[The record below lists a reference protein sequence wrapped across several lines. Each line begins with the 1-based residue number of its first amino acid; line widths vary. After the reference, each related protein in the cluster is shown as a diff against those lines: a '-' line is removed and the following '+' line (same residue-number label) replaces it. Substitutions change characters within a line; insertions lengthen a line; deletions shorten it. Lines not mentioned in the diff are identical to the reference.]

1 MATQLKPVD
10 ILLVGY
16 GWTGGIIAKE
26 LASTGLKILAL
37 ERGGPR
43 DTNPDF
49 LEPRKDDELRYAVRH
64 ELMQDVSRET
74 LTFRNKSSQTALP
87 MRQLGS
93 FLPGDGVGGAG
104 VHWNGV
110 TWRWTPWDQEARKQ
124 TVERYGEKI
133 IPEGMNLQDWGIS
146 YDELEPYYD
155 KFEKTCGVSGK
166 AGNLNGRK
174 IDGGNVFEG
183 PRKSEYPNPP
193 LKQSQTGLMFE
204 KAARNLGYHPFPS
217 PAANSSQPYTNPDG
231 VAFGQCHYCG
241 FCERFGC
248 EANAKASPHF
258 TVMPIAARNP
268 NFELRTHANVMK
280 VLLDSTG
287 RKATGVV
294 YVDARGR
301 EFIQP
306 ADLVVLSAY
315 ALGNVALMLWSGIG
329 KPYDPVTNTG
339 VIGRNYAYQA
349 SSGATLF
356 FDEKTY
362 INSFMGAGA
371 LGVNIDDFNAGN
383 YDFAKA
389 GYIGGGGIGAS
400 TSGGRPIQSR
410 PVPAGTP
417 RWGLEW
423 KKATAANYLHAA
435 GVSNQGSNMAYRSNY
450 LDLDPT
456 YRDIYGRPLM
466 RMTFDFLDNEQKQ
479 MKALADVCAAIGKEM
494 GARKVEA
501 RTNPVP
507 YSIVPY
513 QSTHNTGGAVMGTDP
528 RTSALNRYCQV
539 WDVPNVFVTGACV
552 FPQNA
557 GKNPTGPVGAL
568 AYWIADALKNQ
579 YLKNPGALVRA

>member
-10 ILLVGY
+10 VLLVGY
-16 GWTGGIIAKE
+16 GWTGGILAKE

-43 DTNPDF
+43 DTSPDF
-49 LEPRKDDELRYAVRH
+49 LEPSKDDEIRFAVRH

-74 LTFRNKSSQTALP
+74 LTFRNDSKQTALP

-93 FLPGDGVGGAG
+93 FLPGNGVGGAG

-110 TWRWTPWDQEARKQ
+110 TWRFSPWDHEAHTR
-124 TVERYGEKI
+124 TVEKYGAKI
-133 IPEGMNLQDWGIS
+133 IPEDMHLQDWGVS

-166 AGNLNGRK
+166 AGNLKGQK

-183 PRKSEYPNPP
+183 ARTNEYPNPP
-193 LKQSQTGLMFE
+193 LKQTQAGAMFD
-204 KAARNLGYHPFPS
+204 KAARNLGYHPFPA
-217 PAANSSQPYTNPDG
+217 PASNASQPYVNPDG
-231 VAFGQCHYCG
+231 IAYGQCHYCG

-258 TVMPIAARNP
+258 TVMPIAAKNP
-268 NFELRTHANVMK
+268 NFELRTNAAVQK

-287 RKATGVV
+287 KKAIGVV
-294 YVDARGR
+294 YIDARGR

-306 ADLVVLSAY
+306 ADLVVLSAF
-315 ALGNVALMLWSGIG
+315 ALGNVALLLWSGIG
-329 KPYDPVTNTG
+329 KPYDPVTHTG
-339 VIGRNYAYQA
+339 VVGRSYAYQA
-349 SSGATLF
+349 SSGATAF

-362 INSFMGAGA
+362 FNNFMGAGA
-371 LGVNIDDFNAGN
+371 LGTNIDDFNGDS
-383 YDFAKA
+383 YDFAKY
-389 GYIGGGGIGAS
+389 GFIGGGGIGAS
-400 TSGGRPIQSR
+400 TSGGRPIQGR
-410 PVPAGTP
+410 PTPPGTP
-417 RWGLEW
+417 RWGLDW
-423 KKATAANYLHAA
+423 KKATARHYLHTANI
-435 GVSNQGSNMAYRSNY
+435 SNQGSNMAHRANY

-466 RMTFDFLDNEQKQ
+466 RMTFNFLDNEAKL
-479 MKALADVCAAIGKEM
+479 MKSLADVCATIGKEM
-494 GARKVEA
+494 GAERVDA

-513 QSTHNTGGAVMGTDP
+513 QSTHNTGGAVMGDDP
-528 RTSALNRYCQV
+528 RTSVVNKYCQV

-557 GKNPTGPVGAL
+557 GKNPTGTVGAL
-568 AYWIADALKNQ
+568 AYWIADALKDK
-579 YLKNPGALVRA
+579 YLKSPGALVRA

>member
-10 ILLVGY
+10 VLLVGY

-26 LASTGLKILAL
+26 LASTGLKIVAL

-49 LEPRKDDELRYAVRH
+49 LEPSKDDEIRFAVRH

-74 LTFRNKSSQTALP
+74 LTFRNNSKQTALP

-93 FLPGDGVGGAG
+93 FLPGNGVGGAG

-110 TWRWTPWDQEARKQ
+110 TWRFSPWDHQAHTQ
-124 TVERYGEKI
+124 TVEKYGAKI
-133 IPEGMNLQDWGIS
+133 IPEDMQLQDWGVT

-155 KFEKTCGVSGK
+155 TFEKTCGVSGK
-166 AGNLNGRK
+166 AGNLKGQK

-183 PRKSEYPNPP
+183 ARTNEYPNPP
-193 LKQSQTGLMFE
+193 LKRTQAGVMFE

-217 PAANSSQPYTNPDG
+217 PAANASQAYVNPDG

-258 TVMPIAARNP
+258 TVMPIAAKNP
-268 NFELRTHANVMK
+268 NFELRTHANVQK

-287 RKATGVV
+287 KKATGVV

-315 ALGNVALMLWSGIG
+315 GLGNVALLLWSGIG
-329 KPYDPVTNTG
+329 KPYDPVTRTG
-339 VIGRNYAYQA
+339 VVGRNYAYQA
-349 SSGATLF
+349 SSGATAF

-362 INSFMGAGA
+362 FNNFMGAGA
-371 LGVNIDDFNAGN
+371 LGTNIDDFNGGN
-383 YDFAKA
+383 YDFAKM
-389 GYIGGGGIGAS
+389 GFIGGGGIGSS
-400 TSGGRPIQSR
+400 TSGGRPIQGR
-410 PVPAGTP
+410 PVPPGTP
-417 RWGLEW
+417 RWGLDW
-423 KKATAANYLHAA
+423 KKATAKHYLHTANI
-435 GVSNQGSNMAYRSNY
+435 SNQGSNMAHRGNY

-466 RMTFDFLDNEQKQ
+466 RMTFDFLDNEVKM
-479 MKALADVCAAIGKEM
+479 MKALADVCATIGKEM
-494 GARKVEA
+494 GAQRVDA

-507 YSIVPY
+507 YSIIPY
-513 QSTHNTGGAVMGTDP
+513 QSTHNTGGAVMGADP
-528 RTSALNRYCQV
+528 RTSVLNKYCQV

-557 GKNPTGPVGAL
+557 GKNPTGTVGAL
-568 AYWIADALKNQ
+568 AYWIADALKNK
-579 YLKNPGALVRA
+579 YLKSPGALVRA

>member
-371 LGVNIDDFNAGN
+371 LGVGLTALLEATWSMISTPATTISPRPAISAAAASAPRRRAG
-383 YDFAKA
+383 DPSSRAPCPPARRA
-389 GYIGGGGIGAS
+389 GALNGRRRP
-400 TSGGRPIQSR
+400 RPIICTR
-410 PVPAGTP
+410 PASPIRAPTWP
-417 RWGLEW
+417 
-423 KKATAANYLHAA
+423 TAATI
-435 GVSNQGSNMAYRSNY
+435 SISI
-450 LDLDPT
+450 PP
-456 YRDIYGRPLM
+456 I
-466 RMTFDFLDNEQKQ
+466 
-479 MKALADVCAAIGKEM
+479 EM
-494 GARKVEA
+494 FTVDR
-501 RTNPVP
+501 
-507 YSIVPY
+507 
-513 QSTHNTGGAVMGTDP
+513 
-528 RTSALNRYCQV
+528 
-539 WDVPNVFVTGACV
+539 
-552 FPQNA
+552 
-557 GKNPTGPVGAL
+557 
-568 AYWIADALKNQ
+568 
-579 YLKNPGALVRA
+579 

>member
-1 MATQLKPVD
+1 MATRLNPVD
-10 ILLVGY
+10 VLLVGY

-49 LEPRKDDELRYAVRH
+49 LEPAKDDELRFALRH
-64 ELMQDVSRET
+64 ELMQDVSKET
-74 LTFRNKSSQTALP
+74 LTFRNNRAQTALP

-93 FLPGDGVGGAG
+93 FLPGNGVGGAG

-110 TWRWTPWDQEARKQ
+110 TWRFNPWDHSARSQ
-124 TVERYGEKI
+124 TVAKYGEKI
-133 IPEGMNLQDWGIS
+133 IPEGMFLQDWGVT

-155 KFEKTCGVSGK
+155 KFEKTCGISGK
-166 AGNLNGRK
+166 AGNLNGAK
-174 IDGGNVFEG
+174 IAGGNVFEG
-183 PRKSEYPNPP
+183 PRKNEYPNPP
-193 LKQSQTGLMFE
+193 LKQTHGGALFE
-204 KAARNLGYHPFPS
+204 KAAKELGYNPFPTPS
-217 PAANSSQPYTNPDG
+217 ANASRVYTNPDG
-231 VAFGQCHYCG
+231 VTFGECHYCG

-248 EANAKASPHF
+248 EVNAKASPHF
-258 TVMPIAARNP
+258 TVMPIAAKNP
-268 NFELRTHANVMK
+268 NFELRTHANVMR

-287 RKATGVV
+287 KKATGVV

-301 EFIQP
+301 EFEQP

-329 KPYDPVTNTG
+329 KPYDPVTNAG
-339 VIGRNYAYQA
+339 VVGRSYAYQA
-349 SSGATLF
+349 SSGATVF
-356 FDEKTY
+356 FDEKTWL
-362 INSFMGAGA
+362 NSFMGAGS

-383 YDFAKA
+383 YDFEKM
-389 GYIGGGGIGAS
+389 GFIGGGGIGSS
-400 TSGGRPIQSR
+400 TSGARPIQFR
-410 PVPAGTP
+410 PVPPGTP
-417 RWGLEW
+417 RWGADW
-423 KKATAANYLHAA
+423 KKATVKHYLHT
-435 GVSNQGSNMAYRSNY
+435 GNVSNQGSNMAHRANY

-466 RMTFDFLDNEQKQ
+466 RMTMDFLDNEQKQ
-479 MKALADVCAAIGKEM
+479 MRSLNQKCAEIGRAMGGAI
-494 GARKVEA
+494 VEP
-501 RTNPVP
+501 RTNPIP

-513 QSTHNTGGAVMGTDP
+513 QSTHNTGGAVMGADP
-528 RTSALNRYCQV
+528 RVSALNKYCQV

-568 AYWIADALKNQ
+568 AYWIADALKEK
-579 YLKNPGALVRA
+579 YLKKPGALVPV